1 MSVAGAVVPGTP
13 RTVHGSQPRKH
24 GTGRDV
30 AAVPGPDEKKSIY
43 NNNSLHPT
51 HEGRGLR
58 EEHIEL
64 TSEKKSLS
72 CAPRAAR

>member
-13 RTVHGSQPRKH
+13 RTVHGSH
-24 GTGRDV
+24 GNSRTERP
-30 AAVPGPDEKKSIY
+30 AAVPGPPMRRNVNSY
-43 NNNSLHPT
+43 NRVAPHS
-51 HEGRGLR
+51 RSLR
-58 EEHIEL
+58 EEYIEL